1 MFHIWA
7 YFSWWFCTHSP
18 HPHPSRYSGTLHFDT
33 WKDSITHNR
42 KEVLFLP
49 SQPMLPLQTK
59 FSEQQQQKKTIK
71 VWLENLAYIYS
82 STIKIFWW
90 ISNI

>member
-59 FSEQQQQKKTIK
+59 FSEQQQKKK
-71 VWLENLAYIYS
+71 DYQSVVGKFSLHLFKYY
-82 STIKIFWW
+82 
-90 ISNI
+90 